1 MPLDGVA
8 AAKVASQG
16 PLFARANVVG
26 VAIGTKRIHEQDTRE
41 RCITVFVERKRP
53 MEQLRRRDVVPKEM
67 SGVLT
72 DVVETGRFSAMP
84 LTQTV
89 EEGRTHRMRP
99 AEGGVSIGHY
109 RITAEATIGAVVR
122 KSGRTTGLT
131 EGHVTAIDAVVEVDY
146 GGGKTAMFR
155 GQIVSDLLS
164 KGGDSG
170 SLIVD
175 DRRRAVGLLF
185 AGGPTTTLIN
195 PIGAVMQALE
205 IVIG

>member
-109 RITAEATIGAVVR
+109 RITAGGPGGPPPRGGRPGGLSHNHPPPNGNAGAV
-122 KSGRTTGLT
+122 
-131 EGHVTAIDAVVEVDY
+131 
-146 GGGKTAMFR
+146 
-155 GQIVSDLLS
+155 
-164 KGGDSG
+164 
-170 SLIVD
+170 
-175 DRRRAVGLLF
+175 RA
-185 AGGPTTTLIN
+185 
-195 PIGAVMQALE
+195 PIPPPPPRP
-205 IVIG
+205 